1 MLKKLNKL
9 LYAAFKHDGNESFAL
24 RFLPGCCAPTIPT
37 GSRSCFDTL
46 RTKPS
51 RKTNLV
57 RLEFLPDHRASSH
70 TSALNCFSHS
80 PPCDLCRHDAVHYLR
95 GRQGVWSLSADDG
108 RKGELLRNSSNLKRT
123 WTFGRCAFFSV
134 AIFDWLFL
142 FQPKTKEHEEELE
155 RHAQFLLVNFNHT
168 HKRIRRVADKY
179 LSGLAETLVSTI
191 KAVLRP
197 AVTEGS
203 LRPNSPPLLVH
214 LCQVSPSAVE
224 WPRVEDHA
232 GHLTDALALTVCC
245 KCQWG
250 PGAECEHKKVNDVKN
265 IHAKDKMTA
274 APY

>member
-1 MLKKLNKL
+1 MLRSNDPDRFQVMFRYFEDKAIQKDKSGATWIPARSPSVISHIGPEL
-9 LYAAFKHDGNESFAL
+9 FSSFTPLWPLQAW
-24 RFLPGCCAPTIPT
+24 C
-37 GSRSCFDTL
+37 
-46 RTKPS
+46 
-51 RKTNLV
+51 
-57 RLEFLPDHRASSH
+57 
-70 TSALNCFSHS
+70 SALSVWATRCLKSF
-80 PPCDLCRHDAVHYLR
+80 CRWWQKRWAAS
-95 GRQGVWSLSADDG
+95 Q
-108 RKGELLRNSSNLKRT
+108 LKRPEENLDV
-123 WTFGRCAFFSV
+123 WPLCFFGV

-191 KAVLRP
+191 RAVLRP

-203 LRPNSPPLLVH
+203 LQPNSPPLLVH

-224 WPRVEDHA
+224 RPRVEDHA

-250 PGAECEHKKVNDVKN
+250 AGAECEHKKVNDVRYSCVRQGDGSSALVLSDPVKQFAFVHYLF
-265 IHAKDKMTA
+265 IIFK
-274 APY
+274 